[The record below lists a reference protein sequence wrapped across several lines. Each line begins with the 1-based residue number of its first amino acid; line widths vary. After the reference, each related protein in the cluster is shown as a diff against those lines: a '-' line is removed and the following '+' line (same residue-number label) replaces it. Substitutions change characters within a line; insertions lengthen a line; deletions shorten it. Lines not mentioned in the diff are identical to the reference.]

1 VADVFEEDREECVAS
16 AAMRQALRVALDAI
30 EGIRQPLDDLG
41 GEDGNGAAGG
51 TDVRRGDPPRET
63 PTSA

>member
-1 VADVFEEDREECVAS
+1 VTDEDREECVA
-16 AAMRQALRVALDAI
+16 AAMHRALRVALDAI

-51 TDVRRGDPPRET
+51 TDARHGDLPSET
-63 PTSA
+63 PTSG